1 MAKMIQYI
9 TLLIYM
15 TKKLQKM
22 LTEKLLEQKLWD
34 KRLYVNA
41 MKNNDLV
48 FGIGPAGTGKTF

>member
-1 MAKMIQYI
+1 
-9 TLLIYM
+9 
-15 TKKLQKM
+15 M

-34 KRLYVNA
+34 KELYVNA